1 MNYRMVTVNNHHM
14 KLTEEQFK
22 LFQLLFSEELLVQPA
37 IVEVYNENDFRTVDE
52 IIKNGGNE
60 E

>member
-22 LFQLLFSEELLVQPA
+22 LFQLLFSEELLVQP
-37 IVEVYNENDFRTVDE
+37 
-52 IIKNGGNE
+52 GNS
-60 E
+60 